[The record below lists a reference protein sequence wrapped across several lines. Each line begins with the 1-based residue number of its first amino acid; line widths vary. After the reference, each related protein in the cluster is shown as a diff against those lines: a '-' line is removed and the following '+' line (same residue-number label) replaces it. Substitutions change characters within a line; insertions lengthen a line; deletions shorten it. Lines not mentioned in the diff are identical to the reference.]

1 MTGKNAKRQRQK
13 EQRRAKIAEE
23 IRQAQV
29 KRRRRSAIN
38 LSVVAIIL
46 AGALYFIRSG
56 NEEKKDA
63 KPKVA
68 GCSEVKPATTQTR
81 TPKEPPPMTID
92 PAKKYIAVVETS
104 CGSIEIELAAA
115 TSPNTVNS
123 FVFLAKEG
131 FYNGLTFHRIV
142 KDFAIQGGDPKGD
155 GTGGPEYKT
164 VDAPPADFKY
174 IEGVVAMAK
183 SGPEAPG
190 TAGSQFFIVPG
201 DGAEILEPVYAV
213 LGKVV
218 KGDAALAKLNALATQ
233 AKEENPEKSSPIKPV
248 YIVRI
253 TIKES

>member
-1 MTGKNAKRQRQK
+1 MTGKNTKRQRQK
-13 EQRRAKIAEE
+13 EQRRAKIEEE
-23 IRQAQV
+23 IKRAQA

-38 LSVVAIIL
+38 LTVVAL
-46 AGALYFIRSG
+46 VLGGTLFFIRSG
-56 NEEKKDA
+56 NAKKDVA

-81 TPKEPPPMTID
+81 IPKEPPPMTID
-92 PAKKYIAVVETS
+92 QAKKYTAVVETS

-131 FYNGLTFHRIV
+131 FYNGLTFYRIV
-142 KDFAIQGGDPKGD
+142 KDFAVQGGPLGP
-155 GTGGPEYKT
+155 GTKDSSYET
-164 VDAPPADFKY
+164 VDVPPPDFKY
-174 IEGVVAMAK
+174 TKGVVAMAK
-183 SGPEAPG
+183 GGGDPPG
-190 TAGSQFFIVPG
+190 TGGSGFFIVPG
-201 DGAEILEPVYAV
+201 DGAGILPPEYAV

-218 KGDAALAKLNALATQ
+218 KGDDALAKLNSVPTELRG
-233 AKEENPEKSSPIKPV
+233 NEKSSPIKPV